1 MSKKTQLLSSLNSI
15 RNDLY
20 NDRGV
25 FKNVRWSNKHKKQD
39 VLDKL
44 DFYIGAI
51 EDGEMFDIP
60 EEIGDPLLRASLIL
74 GSVLEEVMTPWDHIC
89 RAFNTSL
96 RCTIGRFIKLY

>member
-1 MSKKTQLLSSLNSI
+1 MSKKTQLISSLNSL

-25 FKNVRWSNKHKKQD
+25 FTNVRWSNKHKKQD
-39 VLDKL
+39 ILNKL

-60 EEIGDPLLRASLIL
+60 EEIGDPSLRASLIL
-74 GSVLEEVMTPWDHIC
+74 ESILEEVMTPWERIC
-89 RAFNTSL
+89 RALNIFI
-96 RCTIGRFIKLY
+96 RHTIGPFIRMY